1 MCKIFKENRLDIT
14 VECNLAVTDSFDLK
28 CGTGYTYRKQQREI
42 IYKQSNLYP

>member
-14 VECNLAVTDSFDLK
+14 VECNLAITDSFDLK
-28 CGTGYTYRKQQREI
+28 FGTGYTYRKQQREI